1 MESIIEN
8 DENKSINDEFK
19 DFEDNNNN
27 INKVDIFEIE
37 DKEEEYEIESIEE
50 DYDFKEEDNNNNY
63 DYESDDND
71 NIYDD
76 NSIVDKSIDIS
87 QMPNMVNED
96 DNPYFENSTSMLLFC
111 WMQKHN
117 ICKYNFTTIIYIL

>member
-8 DENKSINDEFK
+8 DENKSTNDEFK
-19 DFEDNNNN
+19 DFEDNNNI

-76 NSIVDKSIDIS
+76 NLIVDKSINIS
-87 QMPNMVNED
+87 QMPNIVNED
-96 DNPYFENSTSMLLFC
+96 DNPYF
-111 WMQKHN
+111 
-117 ICKYNFTTIIYIL
+117 